1 MKVQVIGLGN
11 VGRSLIQLVAKED
24 EHLKSL
30 GFNLQFVSISDSGG
44 SAVDE
49 RGLDLNEVLKY
60 KKEGWAGFKK
70 YEKGSTA
77 LDTIKG
83 IESDVV
89 VELTASTPTGEPG
102 LSHIKAALSSRKNVV
117 TANKGPLVVAF
128 NELVQKAKDNDVK
141 LLYEATVAV
150 HVPVFCLLSSCFI
163 ADEVLKVEGIL
174 NATTNFIIG
183 EIESGKSFN
192 GALDAA
198 IKAGWAEVNYSDDVD
213 GVDAARKVVILAN
226 FLYNKN
232 FNLEDV
238 NVEGIR
244 KIEPMIREATKSNK
258 KAKLICEIR
267 KNNDKIQ
274 MSVSPKIISMDDPLA
289 TVNHGNMG
297 VKFTFKTCQEVF
309 VSAQFTSTMQTA
321 YSILNDILKVEKS
334 NCNCQ

>member
-11 VGRSLIQLVAKED
+11 VGRSLIQLVAKEE
-24 EHLKSL
+24 EHLKFL

-44 SAVDE
+44 TAIDE
-49 RGLDLNEVLKY
+49 RGLQLNEVLKY
-60 KKEGWAGFKK
+60 KKIGWAGFKK
-70 YEKGSTA
+70 YAKGYTA
-77 LDTIKG
+77 LDAIKS

-102 LSHIKAALSSRKNVV
+102 LSHLKVALSSRKNVV

-128 NELVQKAKDNDVK
+128 KELIQKAKDNDVK

-150 HVPVFCLLSSCFI
+150 HVPIFCLLSSCFI
-163 ADEVLKVEGIL
+163 ADEVLKVEGIF

-183 EIESGKSFN
+183 EIESGKSFKE
-192 GALDAA
+192 ALDAA
-198 IKAGWAEVNYSDDVD
+198 IKAGWAEVDYSDDVD

-226 FLYNKN
+226 FLYDRDFK
-232 FNLEDV
+232 LKDV
-238 NVEGIR
+238 KVVGIR
-244 KIEPMIREATKSNK
+244 NIEPMIREAMKSNK

-267 KNNDKIQ
+267 RDDDKIQ
-274 MSVSPKIISMDDPLA
+274 MNVSPKIISLDDPLA

-309 VSAQFTSTMQTA
+309 ASAQFTSTMQTA
-321 YSILNDILKVEKS
+321 YSILNDILKVRKS
-334 NCNCQ
+334 GCSCQ